1 MTRGG
6 RAKGGGAASTAPVGL
21 VGRSPAL
28 LRLVDQADA
37 VARSSASV
45 VVTGESGTGKELVAR
60 LVHARSPR
68 KGGPF
73 VAINCASFPD
83 SLLEAELFGHA
94 RGAFTGARDKRAGLF
109 RAADR
114 GTLFLD
120 EVAELSVAA
129 QARLLRVLED
139 GVVQPLGVDA
149 PVPVE
154 VRVVSATNQPL
165 RALVESGGFRQD
177 LYYRL
182 KVVELVVPPL
192 RDRASDIPMLIGH
205 FVDRLGRGPVKMTPR
220 ARGMLL
226 RWRYPGNVR
235 ELAHAVEH
243 AVVLSRGA
251 EIDVKHLPDE
261 IVQGVAPGLPV
272 PERTL
277 SLSAAVARF
286 ERRHL
291 VAALRDNGGNRTR
304 TAQKLGISRKNLWEK
319 MRSHEIEVDEFVPAP
334 DAERAGASR
343 SD

>member
-1 MTRGG
+1 M
-6 RAKGGGAASTAPVGL
+6 

-28 LRLVDQADA
+28 RRLIDQAEA

-60 LVHARSPR
+60 LIHARSPR
-68 KGGPF
+68 VGGPF
-73 VAINCASFPD
+73 VAVNCASFPD
-83 SLLEAELFGHA
+83 TLLEAELFGHA
-94 RGAFTGARDKRAGLF
+94 RGAFTGARDKRVGLF
-109 RAADR
+109 RTAHR

-120 EVAELSVAA
+120 EVAELSPAA

-149 PVPVE
+149 PVPVD

-165 RALVESGGFRQD
+165 RGLVETGAFRRD

-192 RDRASDIPMLIGH
+192 RERSGDIPLLIEH
-205 FVDRLGRGPVKMTPR
+205 FVQRIGRGPVTMTPR
-220 ARGMLL
+220 ARGMLV

-251 EIDVKHLPDE
+251 EIDIPHLPDE
-261 IVQGVAPGLPV
+261 IVQGVEPGAAA

-277 SLSAAVARF
+277 SLAHAVARF

-291 VAALRDNGGNRTR
+291 VSALRDHGGNRTR
-304 TAQKLGISRKNLWEK
+304 TAQNLGISRKNLWEK
-319 MRSHEIEVDEFVPAP
+319 MRTHEIEQDEFDDASAP
-334 DAERAGASR
+334 NGGGEPD
-343 SD
+343 

>member
-1 MTRGG
+1 MTSGRGANGSG
-6 RAKGGGAASTAPVGL
+6 RASTDPVRL

-28 LRLVDQADA
+28 LRLIDQADA
-37 VARSSASV
+37 VARSAASV

-68 KGGPF
+68 EGAPF

-94 RGAFTGARDKRAGLF
+94 QGAFTGARDERAGLF
-109 RAADR
+109 GAADR

-120 EVAELSVAA
+120 EVAELPAAA

-139 GVVQPLGVDA
+139 GVVQALGVGR
-149 PVPVE
+149 PVPVD
-154 VRVVSATNQPL
+154 VRVVSATNRPL
-165 RALVESGGFRQD
+165 RALVESGGFRRD

-192 RDRASDIPMLIGH
+192 RDRPSDIPLLIEH
-205 FVDRLGRGPVKMTPR
+205 FVQRLGGGSVKMTPR

-251 EIDVKHLPDE
+251 EVDVKHLPDE
-261 IVQGVAPGLPV
+261 IVRGVAPGLSI

-291 VAALRDNGGNRTR
+291 VAALRANGGNRTR
-304 TAQKLGISRKNLWEK
+304 TAQRLGISRKNLWEK
-319 MRSHEIEVDEFVPAP
+319 MRGHEIVEDEFVSSP
-334 DAERAGASR
+334 DAGRRREPPAE
-343 SD
+343 